1 MQHKTWNVRDQTSKA
16 LEELLLKKY
25 SEIDKSQTLMKKM
38 SLAEYTKKMVDE
50 IYHMKAFCTEL
61 EIELYKRR
69 LNDEAQS

>member
-1 MQHKTWNVRDQTSKA
+1 MIKTWNVRDQTDKA

-25 SEIDKSQTLMKKM
+25 SEIDKSYKLLKKLSTM
-38 SLAEYTKKMVDE
+38 EDAKKMVEE
-50 IYHMKAFCTEL
+50 IYHTKAFCTEL

>member
-1 MQHKTWNVRDQTSKA
+1 MIKTWNVRDHPDKV

-25 SEIDKSQTLMKKM
+25 SEIDKSYKLLKKLSAVEDAKKM
-38 SLAEYTKKMVDE
+38 IDE

>member
-1 MQHKTWNVRDQTSKA
+1 MKTWNIRDQTDKT

-25 SEIDKSQTLMKKM
+25 SEIDKSYKLLKKL
-38 SLAEYTKKMVDE
+38 STVEDAKKMVEE
-50 IYHMKAFCTEL
+50 IYHMKAFCNEL

>member
-1 MQHKTWNVRDQTSKA
+1 MMKTWNVRDQTSKA

-25 SEIDKSQTLMKKM
+25 SEIDRSYKLLKKL
-38 SLAEYTKKMVDE
+38 STVEDAKKMVDE

>member
-1 MQHKTWNVRDQTSKA
+1 MMKTWNVRDQTDKA

-25 SEIDKSQTLMKKM
+25 SEIDKSYKLLKKL
-38 SLAEYTKKMVDE
+38 SAVEDAKKMVDE

-61 EIELYKRR
+61 EIELHKRR

>member
-1 MQHKTWNVRDQTSKA
+1 MMKTWNVRDQTDKA

-25 SEIDKSQTLMKKM
+25 SEIDRSYKLLKKL
-38 SLAEYTKKMVDE
+38 SKVEDAKKMVDE

>member
-1 MQHKTWNVRDQTSKA
+1 MKTWNVRDQSDKT

-25 SEIDKSQTLMKKM
+25 SEIDRSYKLLKKL
-38 SLAEYTKKMVDE
+38 SRVEDAEKMVDE

>member
-1 MQHKTWNVRDQTSKA
+1 MMKTWNVRDQPDKA

-25 SEIDKSQTLMKKM
+25 SEIDRSYKLLKKLSTVEDAKKM
-38 SLAEYTKKMVDE
+38 IDE

>member
-1 MQHKTWNVRDQTSKA
+1 MKTWNVRDQTSKT

-25 SEIDKSQTLMKKM
+25 SEIDRNYKLLKK
-38 SLAEYTKKMVDE
+38 LYTVEDAKKMVDE
-50 IYHMKAFCTEL
+50 IYHIKAFCKEL

>member
-1 MQHKTWNVRDQTSKA
+1 MMKTWNVRDQTDKA

-25 SEIDKSQTLMKKM
+25 SKIDRSYKLLKKL
-38 SLAEYTKKMVDE
+38 STTEDAKKMVDE
-50 IYHMKAFCTEL
+50 IYRTKAFCTEL

>member
-1 MQHKTWNVRDQTSKA
+1 MMKTWNVRDQTDKA

-25 SEIDKSQTLMKKM
+25 SEIDRSYKLLKKL
-38 SLAEYTKKMVDE
+38 SAVEDAKKMVDE